1 MEVTELLRKACLVLV
16 LGLLAL
22 YAFAQQELKAP
33 TAGSPTPERT
43 LAGITVGKSWDH
55 VVKLYGQ
62 PNEIVV
68 GLQASASAPMMGAGM
83 PGMMQG
89 AGMPGMMGPGMMG
102 PGMMGPGMMGP
113 GMMGSGM
120 PGMMGP
126 GMMGSGMPGM
136 TQGARPGAG
145 MPGMMPGA
153 GMPGMMG
160 SGMPGMMGPGM
171 MGPGMGPMPG
181 MRPAGTATPM
191 GGPVGPQGGVFPL
204 PGIPG
209 AGAGM
214 PGATPSPQIT
224 VSPDK
229 MLWIYRLKGGITL
242 RVTLAQADGRVV
254 EVSVSGN
261 KWEKART
268 SKGITLGSSYTDVLN
283 AYGWTEE
290 TSTSGDYMFCRYDS
304 TYHVVFGI
312 RQSDKKVVSITIS
325 M

>member
-1 MEVTELLRKACLVLV
+1 MEVTELLRKACLVLM
-16 LGLLAL
+16 LGLLVL
-22 YAFAQQELKAP
+22 SAFAQQELKVPAV
-33 TAGSPTPERT
+33 GSPTPERT
-43 LAGITVGKSWDH
+43 LAGITVGKSWND
-55 VVKLYGQ
+55 VINLYGL

-102 PGMMGPGMMGP
+102 PEMTGPGMMGP

-136 TQGARPGAG
+136 MQGARPGAG

-153 GMPGMMG
+153 GM
-160 SGMPGMMGPGM
+160 PGM

-214 PGATPSPQIT
+214 PGTTPSPQIT

-229 MLWIYRLKGGITL
+229 VLWIYRLKGGITL

-254 EVSVSGN
+254 EVTASGN
-261 KWEKART
+261 KWDKART
-268 SKGITLGSSYTDVLN
+268 SKGITLGSSYTDVLK
-283 AYGWTEE
+283 AYGWPEE
-290 TSTSGDYMFCRYDS
+290 TSTTGEYMFCRYDS
-304 TYHVVFGI
+304 TYRVVFGI